1 MSSYCIKEKKI
12 TEDVNPK
19 YVLTKKWEND
29 EKINLCIMSN
39 NKDQIRQK
47 RGGAVDIYKAMLPLL
62 SKKGFTLP
70 GYKYCGPGNPLDLG
84 KPKLMNLMKFA

>member
-47 RGGAVDIYKAMLPLL
+47 RWRG
-62 SKKGFTLP
+62 
-70 GYKYCGPGNPLDLG
+70 C
-84 KPKLMNLMKFA
+84 